1 MVTERDGVV
10 VVRGLSKRYGRV
22 QALDNVDFVAERGT
36 FQAVIGPNGAGKT
49 TFIHTL
55 TTMVRPDSGTVLVD
69 GHDVVRS
76 PQLARRRLG
85 VVFQE
90 PSLDTRLSA
99 EENLQ
104 FHGLI
109 FGVGR
114 RVLKRRIDELLELVE
129 LTQWRSS
136 IVRSLSR
143 GMQRRLEIARALL
156 HDSTLIVLDEPTVGL
171 DPQTRARVWD
181 YLRAARRSRE
191 LSVLVTTHYIDEVD
205 DCDRVSIIDHG
216 RILAEGEPEALKRAH
231 GESMVRIEA
240 KDEET
245 ASTIA
250 ERYSQAT
257 RNGRLVVIPG
267 ADSAEVGRIYSE
279 HGTGI
284 ATLAVSP
291 STLERVFLDLTGRTI
306 RDQASED
313 GGRSASGPRPR
324 GEPIR

>member
-1 MVTERDGVV
+1 MSKERDGIVV
-10 VVRGLSKRYGRV
+10 VSGLSKRYGRV

-49 TFIHTL
+49 TFIHIL
-55 TTMVRPDSGTVLVD
+55 TTMVRPDSGRVLLD

-90 PSLDTRLSA
+90 PSLDTRLST

-114 RVLKRRIDELLELVE
+114 RLLKRRIEELLELVE
-129 LTQWRSS
+129 LTPWRDA

-171 DPQTRARVWD
+171 DPQTRARIWD
-181 YLRAARRSRE
+181 YLRAARGSRE

-205 DCDRVSIIDHG
+205 DCDRVSIIDRG
-216 RILAEGEPEALKRAH
+216 RILAEGEPDALKREH

-240 KDEET
+240 KDEQA

-250 ERYSQAT
+250 EHYPRAS

-267 ADSAEVGRIYSE
+267 ADSVDVGRIYSQ
-279 HGTGI
+279 HGSGI
-284 ATLAVSP
+284 ATLSVSP

-306 RDQASED
+306 RDQASEEGSR
-313 GGRSASGPRPR
+313 GGGGPRPR